1 MRFLRVFILIFML
14 GFTINA
20 NAFVMVLENQP
31 VNTVM
36 GKDWYETETG
46 HFNSTLRFF
55 KGNNNGCW
63 FCGFYDTLF
72 NTCNSI
78 ADRLYKPLSNNCILL
93 LALFFAFFL
102 LFKVAQSYIS
112 FGEIDP
118 KQFFSELFKPF
129 LGLIIAILVIL
140 NLGQLYTYAIN
151 PLAELAIGFS
161 SDIVDSSTNTGAK
174 GVGQFIQISSSAS
187 KGTFISNACVAGTTN
202 YVSSSGIGFT
212 ADVNNAIQCFLQKIS
227 AAVIVNLAIGATFLR
242 DSVTTHNQMFGLPR
256 MQMLCLGGLIFI
268 PTFMIFLTFPFKLV
282 DALIRLIFV
291 SALMPLWV
299 ALWVL
304 PFTKG
309 YASKAFQMFL
319 YALVTFIALSVI
331 MTMIL
336 IIMDSSF
343 DSLEDASGFWRALKD
358 DKTLDA
364 MEKIDF
370 GKKFIFMYVAL
381 MLLCFSLLGKVEAFV
396 SHFVSGQNLGI
407 GEGLGKAAIG
417 FAVQAPMSKLVKPA
431 VDKTID
437 LAGKG
442 LGKGISKGAGAVTRK
457 IFGTPSPAPTP
468 APTTAPTPPPGP

>member
-1 MRFLRVFILIFML
+1 
-14 GFTINA
+14 
-20 NAFVMVLENQP
+20 
-31 VNTVM
+31 
-36 GKDWYETETG
+36 
-46 HFNSTLRFF
+46 
-55 KGNNNGCW
+55 
-63 FCGFYDTLF
+63 
-72 NTCNSI
+72 
-78 ADRLYKPLSNNCILL
+78 
-93 LALFFAFFL
+93 
-102 LFKVAQSYIS
+102 
-112 FGEIDP
+112 
-118 KQFFSELFKPF
+118 
-129 LGLIIAILVIL
+129 
-140 NLGQLYTYAIN
+140 
-151 PLAELAIGFS
+151 
-161 SDIVDSSTNTGAK
+161 
-174 GVGQFIQISSSAS
+174 
-187 KGTFISNACVAGTTN
+187 
-202 YVSSSGIGFT
+202 
-212 ADVNNAIQCFLQKIS
+212 
-227 AAVIVNLAIGATFLR
+227 
-242 DSVTTHNQMFGLPR
+242 
-256 MQMLCLGGLIFI
+256 
-268 PTFMIFLTFPFKLV
+268 MIFLTFPFKLV

-304 PFTKG
+304 PVTNG

-370 GKKFIFMYVAL
+370 GKKLIFMYVAL

-442 LGKGISKGAGAVTRK
+442 IGKGISKGAGAVKRK